1 MRQLSLVR
9 KKRVHVAIMR
19 KSWGLT
25 PKLLTGEKTI
35 ESRWYRNRC
44 RPWNQ
49 IETGDIVYF
58 KDSGEPVRIRSVV
71 KKVLQFDNLNSEKVK
86 QILKKYGKADGLG
99 IGAEDFDKYFE
110 MFRNKRY
117 CVIIALKNIERI
129 EPFQIDKTGFGTMS
143 AWLTVNDINRIRG
156 ASDV

>member
-25 PKLLTGEKTI
+25 LKLLTGEKTI

-44 RPWNQ
+44 RPWNK

-71 KKVLQFDNLNSEKVK
+71 KRVLQFDNLNPDEVK
-86 QILKKYGKADGLG
+86 KLLREYGKADGLG

-110 MFRNKRY
+110 RFKGQKVLFNHF
-117 CVIIALKNIERI
+117 L
-129 EPFQIDKTGFGTMS
+129 
-143 AWLTVNDINRIRG
+143 
-156 ASDV
+156 